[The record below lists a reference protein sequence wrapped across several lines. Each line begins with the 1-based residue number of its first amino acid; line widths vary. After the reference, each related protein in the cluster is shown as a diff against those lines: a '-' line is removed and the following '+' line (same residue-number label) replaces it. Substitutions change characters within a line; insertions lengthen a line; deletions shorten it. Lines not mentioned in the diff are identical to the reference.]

1 MLNFIIGYLVIV
13 NCISMI
19 FMYIDMKTDLIKL
32 EKRIINFI
40 YALLA
45 IIGGSIGILVT
56 SQMFGY
62 KKEDRI
68 IKRFIPFI
76 VFLEVI
82 IIGIII
88 IKKYEL
94 NIL

>member
-32 EKRIINFI
+32 ENGMINFI
-40 YALLA
+40 Y
-45 IIGGSIGILVT
+45 IILSVIVGSIGILVT

-62 KKEDRI
+62 KREDKI
-68 IKRFIPFI
+68 IKRLIPFI
-76 VFLEVI
+76 VFVEVV
-82 IIGIII
+82 IIGIIM

-94 NIL
+94 F